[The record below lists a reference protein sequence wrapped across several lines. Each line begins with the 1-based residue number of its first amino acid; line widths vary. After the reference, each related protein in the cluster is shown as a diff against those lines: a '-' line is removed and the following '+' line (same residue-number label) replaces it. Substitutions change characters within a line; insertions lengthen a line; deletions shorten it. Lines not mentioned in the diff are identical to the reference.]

1 MAGLNNRLGGWIDEN
16 NGLVCRM
23 DFFFLFEL
31 DNIVRY
37 VFGSEDGF

>member
-1 MAGLNNRLGGWIDEN
+1 MKIMVWFVG
-16 NGLVCRM
+16 
-23 DFFFLFEL
+23 FFFLFEL

>member
-1 MAGLNNRLGGWIDEN
+1 MKIMVWFVGWI
-16 NGLVCRM
+16 
-23 DFFFLFEL
+23 FFLFEL

>member
-23 DFFFLFEL
+23 DFFFCLSWIIL
-31 DNIVRY
+31 
-37 VFGSEDGF
+37 